1 MAGYALPDASWCP
14 FTLILTDAQAS
25 LPGLPKGLFRLHLAM
40 YDIQTHAAKV
50 GQGGRFTFPQFALS
64 SSQPHIHGGAMKKL
78 LVVLACAGVTA
89 FAQTSQFFTIVN
101 VADGV
106 YGAIGKP
113 GILSNAAIIVTDRGV
128 IVVDTH
134 LRPSW
139 AKDLIQTIRQF
150 TDKPVRYV
158 INTHWH
164 GDHVQGN
171 QAYQAA
177 FPIGTEFISHVNT
190 REDVIGRAIPTI
202 KQNLDSLPVQIGR
215 LKARLESGKN
225 PDGSSMTDSAKQVL
239 RTQISSQESYLDEL
253 KTLQITI
260 PNLTFDRS
268 LILWAG
274 DREIRLLYFGEG
286 HTRGDI
292 FIYLPKE
299 KVLITGDML
308 TGGLPFMRDAVP
320 LAWAG
325 TLESVAKLD
334 VEYII
339 PGHGDVQKGKERLNL
354 VIQYLKD
361 LYAAVRTQVEKNVS
375 VEQAVKAVGDQ
386 LAPKYE
392 KEFPNFRAGL
402 GGPLG
407 NVTKTYEAMK
417 GK

>member
-1 MAGYALPDASWCP
+1 
-14 FTLILTDAQAS
+14 
-25 LPGLPKGLFRLHLAM
+25 
-40 YDIQTHAAKV
+40 
-50 GQGGRFTFPQFALS
+50 
-64 SSQPHIHGGAMKKL
+64 MKPMKL
-78 LVVLACAGVTA
+78 LLALVITTWTVV
-89 FAQTSQFFTIVN
+89 AQTSQFFDIVN

-113 GILSNAAIIVTDRGV
+113 GVQSNAAIIVTDRGV

-139 AKDLIQTIRQF
+139 AKDLIQAIRQI

-177 FPIGTEFISHVNT
+177 FPLGTEFISHVNT
-190 REDVIGRAIPTI
+190 RNDIIGKAIPSV

-215 LKARLESGKN
+215 LKTRLAEGKN
-225 PDGSSMTDSAKQVL
+225 PDGSMMTDSAKQAL
-239 RTQISSQESYLDEL
+239 QRQIANQESYLEEL

-268 LILWAG
+268 LTLWAG
-274 DREIRLLYFGEG
+274 DPTDAKASAGGREVRMLYFGEG
-286 HTRGDI
+286 HTRGDVVV
-292 FIYLPKE
+292 YLPRE
-299 KVLITGDML
+299 KVLISGDLL
-308 TGGLPFMRDAVP
+308 TGGLPFMRDATP

-325 TLESVAKLD
+325 TLESVGKLEIES
-334 VEYII
+334 VI
-339 PGHGDVQKGKERLNL
+339 PGHGPVQKGKERLNL
-354 VIQYLKD
+354 VVQYLKD
-361 LYAAVRTQVEKNVS
+361 LYAAVETQVKKGAT
-375 VEQAVKAVGDQ
+375 VEEAIKAVGDQ

-392 KEFPNFRAGL
+392 KEFPGFRAGL

-407 NVTKTYEAMK
+407 NVTKTYEALK
-417 GK
+417 EKK

>member
-1 MAGYALPDASWCP
+1 MKPM
-14 FTLILTDAQAS
+14 
-25 LPGLPKGLFRLHLAM
+25 RL
-40 YDIQTHAAKV
+40 
-50 GQGGRFTFPQFALS
+50 
-64 SSQPHIHGGAMKKL
+64 L
-78 LVVLACAGVTA
+78 LVLAWTSVVS
-89 FAQTSQFFTIVN
+89 FAQTSQFFTIVK

-113 GILSNAAIIVTDRGV
+113 GVLSNAAIIVTDRGV

-139 AKDLIQTIRQF
+139 AKDLIQTIRQM
-150 TDKPVRYV
+150 TDRPVRYV

-177 FPIGTEFISHVNT
+177 FPAGTEFISHINT
-190 REDVIGRAIPTI
+190 RDDVIGKAIPSI

-215 LKARLESGKN
+215 LKTRLAEGKN
-225 PDGSSMTDSAKQVL
+225 PDGSMMTDSAKQVL
-239 RTQISSQESYLDEL
+239 QRQIANQESYLEEL
-253 KTLQITI
+253 RTLQITI

-268 LILWAG
+268 LVLWAG

-292 FIYLPKE
+292 FIYLPQD

-320 LAWAG
+320 LAWAT
-325 TLESVAKLD
+325 TLESVAALD
-334 VEYII
+334 VEQII
-339 PGHGDVQKGKERLNL
+339 PGHGDVQKGKDRLK
-354 VIQYLKD
+354 VVVQYLKD

-375 VEQAVKAVGDQ
+375 VEEAVKVVGDQ

-392 KEFPNFRAGL
+392 NQFPNFRAGL

-407 NVTKTYEAMK
+407 NVTKTYEALK
-417 GK
+417 SR

>member
-1 MAGYALPDASWCP
+1 MRLIRLLLALA
-14 FTLILTDAQAS
+14 FTTS
-25 LPGLPKGLFRLHLAM
+25 
-40 YDIQTHAAKV
+40 
-50 GQGGRFTFPQFALS
+50 
-64 SSQPHIHGGAMKKL
+64 
-78 LVVLACAGVTA
+78 TA
-89 FAQTSQFFTIVN
+89 VAQTSQFFDIVK

-139 AKDLIQTIRQF
+139 AKDLIQTIRQI

-190 REDVIGRAIPTI
+190 RDDIIGKAIPSV

-215 LKARLESGKN
+215 LKTRLAEGKN
-225 PDGSSMTDSAKQVL
+225 PDGSVMTDSAKLVL
-239 RTQISSQESYLDEL
+239 QGQIASQESYLEEL

-260 PNLTFDRS
+260 PNLTFDKS
-268 LILWAG
+268 LALWAG
-274 DREIRLLYFGEG
+274 EREVRMLYFGEG
-286 HTRGDI
+286 HTRGDVVV
-292 FIYLPKE
+292 YLPKE
-299 KVLITGDML
+299 KVLISGDIL

-320 LAWAG
+320 LAWAA
-325 TLESVAKLD
+325 TLESIGKL
-334 VEYII
+334 EIEQII
-339 PGHGDVQKGKERLNL
+339 PGHGPMQKGKDRLNL
-354 VIQYLKD
+354 VVQYLKD
-361 LYAAVRTQVEKNVS
+361 LYPAVEAQVKKGAT
-375 VEQAVKAVGDQ
+375 VEEAVNAIGDQ

-392 KEFPNFRAGL
+392 KEFPNFRNGL

-417 GK
+417 KK

>member
-1 MAGYALPDASWCP
+1 MRIVRLLIG
-14 FTLILTDAQAS
+14 FLILGSGTS
-25 LPGLPKGLFRLHLAM
+25 
-40 YDIQTHAAKV
+40 
-50 GQGGRFTFPQFALS
+50 
-64 SSQPHIHGGAMKKL
+64 
-78 LVVLACAGVTA
+78 
-89 FAQTSQFFTIVN
+89 AQTSQFFDIVN

-106 YGAIGKP
+106 YGALGKP
-113 GILSNAAIIVTDRGV
+113 GVLSNAAIIVTDRGV

-139 AKDLIQTIRQF
+139 AKDLIQAIQQI

-177 FPIGTEFISHVNT
+177 FPLGTEFISHVNT
-190 REDVIGRAIPTI
+190 RNDIIGKAIPSV

-215 LKARLESGKN
+215 LKTRLAEGKN
-225 PDGSSMTDSAKQVL
+225 PDGSMMTDSAKQAL
-239 RTQISSQESYLDEL
+239 QRQIANQESYLEEL

-268 LILWAG
+268 LTLWAG
-274 DREIRLLYFGEG
+274 DREIRVLYFGEG

-299 KVLITGDML
+299 RVLIAGDML
-308 TGGLPFMRDAVP
+308 TGGLPFMRDATP

-325 TLESVAKLD
+325 TLESVGKLEIES
-334 VEYII
+334 VI
-339 PGHGDVQKGKERLNL
+339 PGHGPVQKGKERLNL
-354 VIQYLKD
+354 VVQYLKD
-361 LYAAVRTQVEKNVS
+361 LYAAVETQVKKGAT
-375 VEQAVKAVGDQ
+375 VEEAIKAVGDQ

-407 NVTKTYEAMK
+407 NVTKTFEALK
-417 GK
+417 TR

>member
-1 MAGYALPDASWCP
+1 MRLLLALV
-14 FTLILTDAQAS
+14 FTALTA
-25 LPGLPKGLFRLHLAM
+25 
-40 YDIQTHAAKV
+40 V
-50 GQGGRFTFPQFALS
+50 
-64 SSQPHIHGGAMKKL
+64 
-78 LVVLACAGVTA
+78 
-89 FAQTSQFFTIVN
+89 AQTSQFFDIVK

-113 GILSNAAIIVTDRGV
+113 GILSNATIIVTDRGV

-139 AKDLIQTIRQF
+139 AKDLIQTIRQI

-158 INTHWH
+158 INSHWH

-190 REDVIGRAIPTI
+190 RDDIIGKAIPSV

-215 LKARLESGKN
+215 LKTRLAEGKN
-225 PDGSSMTDSAKQVL
+225 PDGSTMTDSAKQVL
-239 RTQISSQESYLDEL
+239 QRQIANHESYLEEL
-253 KTLQITI
+253 TTLQITI
-260 PNLTFDRS
+260 PNLTFDKS
-268 LILWAG
+268 LTLWAG
-274 DREIRLLYFGEG
+274 EREVRVLYFGEG
-286 HTRGDI
+286 HTRGDV

-299 KVLITGDML
+299 NVLITGDML

-320 LAWAG
+320 LAWAA
-325 TLESVAKLD
+325 TLESVGKL
-334 VEYII
+334 EIEQII
-339 PGHGDVQKGKERLNL
+339 PSHGPVQKGKDRLNL
-354 VIQYLKD
+354 VVQYLKD
-361 LYAAVRTQVEKNVS
+361 LYPAVEAQVKKGAT
-375 VEQAVKAVGDQ
+375 VEEAVKAVGDQ

-407 NVTKTYEAMK
+407 NVTKTYEAVR

>member
-1 MAGYALPDASWCP
+1 M
-14 FTLILTDAQAS
+14 
-25 LPGLPKGLFRLHLAM
+25 RL
-40 YDIQTHAAKV
+40 
-50 GQGGRFTFPQFALS
+50 
-64 SSQPHIHGGAMKKL
+64 L
-78 LVVLACAGVTA
+78 LVLAWTSVVS
-89 FAQTSQFFTIVN
+89 FAQTSQFFTIVK

-113 GILSNAAIIVTDRGV
+113 GVLSNAAIIVTDRGV

-139 AKDLIQTIRQF
+139 AKDLIQTIRQM
-150 TDKPVRYV
+150 TDRPVRYV

-177 FPIGTEFISHVNT
+177 FPAGTEFISHINT
-190 REDVIGRAIPTI
+190 RDDVIGKAIPSI

-215 LKARLESGKN
+215 LKTRLAEGKN
-225 PDGSSMTDSAKQVL
+225 PDGSMMTDSAKQVL
-239 RTQISSQESYLDEL
+239 QRQIANQESYLEEL
-253 KTLQITI
+253 RTLQITI

-268 LILWAG
+268 LVLWAG

-292 FIYLPKE
+292 FIYLPQD

-320 LAWAG
+320 LAWAT
-325 TLESVAKLD
+325 TLESVAALD
-334 VEYII
+334 VEQII
-339 PGHGDVQKGKERLNL
+339 PGHGDVQKGKDRLK
-354 VIQYLKD
+354 VVVQYLKD

-375 VEQAVKAVGDQ
+375 VEEAVKVVGDQ

-392 KEFPNFRAGL
+392 NQFPNFRAGL

-407 NVTKTYEAMK
+407 NVTKTYEALK
-417 GK
+417 SR

>member
-1 MAGYALPDASWCP
+1 MIIGRLLLTLLLANLSAS
-14 FTLILTDAQAS
+14 
-25 LPGLPKGLFRLHLAM
+25 
-40 YDIQTHAAKV
+40 
-50 GQGGRFTFPQFALS
+50 
-64 SSQPHIHGGAMKKL
+64 
-78 LVVLACAGVTA
+78 
-89 FAQTSQFFTIVN
+89 AQTSQFFDIVN

-113 GILSNAAIIVTDRGV
+113 GVLSNSAIIVTERGV

-139 AKDLIQTIRQF
+139 ARDLIQTIRQI

-190 REDVIGRAIPTI
+190 RDDIIGKAIPSV

-215 LKARLESGKN
+215 LKTRLAEGKN
-225 PDGSSMTDSAKQVL
+225 PDGSIMTDSAKQAL
-239 RTQISSQESYLDEL
+239 QRQIANQESYLEEL

-260 PNLTFDRS
+260 PNLTFDKS
-268 LILWAG
+268 LALWAG
-274 DREIRLLYFGEG
+274 EREARVLYFGEG
-286 HTRGDI
+286 HTRGDVVV
-292 FIYLPKE
+292 YLPKE
-299 KVLITGDML
+299 KVLISGDIL

-320 LAWAG
+320 LAWAA
-325 TLESVAKLD
+325 TLESIGKL
-334 VEYII
+334 EIEQII
-339 PGHGDVQKGKERLNL
+339 PGHGPVQKGKDRLNL
-354 VIQYLKD
+354 VVQYLKD
-361 LYAAVRTQVEKNVS
+361 LYPAVEAQVKKGAT
-375 VEQAVKAVGDQ
+375 VEEAVKAVGDQ

-392 KEFPNFRAGL
+392 KEFANFRQAL

-407 NVTKTYEAMK
+407 NVTKTYEALK
-417 GK
+417 GKS